1 MKQINNISKKE
12 VLIMANTQDKVTYVS
27 AVDFALNY
35 FEGKEDVPADIVEKM
50 GALKESLEKRANA
63 KRSNKKVEEN
73 DALRD
78 ALLSALGTKGVRVA
92 DIMKMDGFTEFSSQ
106 KISALLSPMVKDGR
120 VVKTIDKKV
129 AYFSLPTEVEVEVA
143 VEVEE

>member
-1 MKQINNISKKE
+1 
-12 VLIMANTQDKVTYVS
+12 MANTENKVTYVS

-78 ALLSALGTKGVRVA
+78 ALLGALGIKGVRVA

-129 AYFSLPTEVEVEVA
+129 AYFSLPTEVEVE
-143 VEVEE
+143 E